1 MFSIYCLHKCIKTI
15 LLDIILCISKNREN
29 NRRISSGQTDLK
41 KFSLPTQLKQAGQQ
55 EKERD

>member
-1 MFSIYCLHKCIKTI
+1 MSGKKE
-15 LLDIILCISKNREN
+15 NRK
-29 NRRISSGQTDLK
+29 ISSGQTALK